1 MNAKMKYRTD
11 DGSKVPDTIDTYD
24 ATPPPPDQPPT
35 T

>member
-1 MNAKMKYRTD
+1 MRTAKKIRTEKD
-11 DGSKVPDTIDTYD
+11 SVVPTIDTYD

>member
-1 MNAKMKYRTD
+1 MNAQKRYRTD
-11 DGSKVPDTIDTYD
+11 DGTKAPDTIDTYD

>member
-11 DGSKVPDTIDTYD
+11 GDSEIPTIDTYD